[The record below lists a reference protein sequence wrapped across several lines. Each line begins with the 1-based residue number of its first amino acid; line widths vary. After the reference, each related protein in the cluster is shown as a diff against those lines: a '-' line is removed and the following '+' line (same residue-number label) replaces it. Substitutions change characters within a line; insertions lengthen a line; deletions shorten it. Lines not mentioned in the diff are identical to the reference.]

1 MKGKLRKQEYGWA
14 IEYMA
19 YDEIYGSSQEI
30 YPIVQ
35 DQADRI
41 YDELVDKDKFYD
53 FDVDSSSGAVLKDF
67 HLVPNQWKIS
77 VTFNIPTLGVSVPV
91 KVSAE
96 MTDIEPSKIPAVITE
111 LMNRYQ
117 EKNQEPINRYVKL

>member
-30 YPIVQ
+30 YPITK
-35 DQADRI
+35 DQSERI
-41 YDELVDKDKFYD
+41 YDELVDLDKFYD
-53 FDVDSSSGAVLKDF
+53 FEVNSAEGAILKDF

-77 VTFNIPTLGVSVPV
+77 VTFSIPTLGVAVPV

-96 MTDIEPSKIPAVITE
+96 MTDIDPYKIPQVIGE
-111 LMNRYQ
+111 LMERYK